1 MAPYDP
7 NAKVNWADFYSS
19 LGIGPSPTTY
29 VPPTMGN
36 APAVMGKDQSRLAS
50 SVPASQVYAPYIP
63 GYTPQPQPQPMP
75 QPAVMPSSAPPTMLA
90 YSAPARST
98 PAASAA
104 TQLASGAKTRALGTA
119 APQRSGGLLEAL
131 LGLGGTSQGQQ
142 GGGLLGMILGLNK
155 PTGGTMASR
164 VAGRSSGSQPSPN
177 AGKPGYRADGT
188 PLGWNAED
196 RRAAQQAAH
205 DQKMYGNITRSL
217 I

>member
-1 MAPYDP
+1 MAPDDP
-7 NAKVNWADFYSS
+7 NAKMNWADFYNS

-63 GYTPQPQPQPMP
+63 GYMPQPQAAP
-75 QPAVMPSSAPPTMLA
+75 QPAVMPPSAPPTMMA
-90 YSAPARST
+90 YAQPPRST
-98 PAASAA
+98 PAATAA

-131 LGLGGTSQGQQ
+131 LGMRGTSGGQQ
-142 GGGLLGMILGLNK
+142 GGGLLSLLLGMNK
-155 PTGGTMASR
+155 PTGGDMASR
-164 VAGRSSGSQPSPN
+164 IAGRASGSQPSPN
-177 AGKPGYRADGT
+177 AGRPGYRADGT
-188 PLGWNAED
+188 PRGLNAED
-196 RRAAQQAAH
+196 RRAAQQSAH